1 MTVISTLPPF
11 TLLHPACL
19 AEASLALRDGAV
31 LVAGGCALIP
41 ALRSGRI
48 QTNRLVALDRVPG
61 LSVLSA
67 HPRNGLRIG
76 ALVRASRLL
85 PDIWT
90 GKRFAAV
97 HEAVEQFD
105 APHIAR
111 MSTVVGNI
119 CAARPDH
126 DLAVALVAMGAEVTL
141 QGEGVARKMDLAEFL
156 NVPGQTALL
165 PGEILT
171 LIACPGPGTDG
182 GSAFKKLPLVRRR
195 ADAPRRLS
203 AAATIRYG
211 TERERVQAATLVLG
225 GVCLPWKAAVDGLVG
240 ELADPALFQRM
251 AEAAAAK
258 APALAHA
265 DAALRRQAI
274 ALMRD
279 CLEQANARALAR
291 HDHFD
296 DAADLAAESA

>member
-1 MTVISTLPPF
+1 MISTLPPF
-11 TLLHPACL
+11 TILHPKTL

-31 LVAGGCALIP
+31 LVAGACALIP
-41 ALRSGRI
+41 KLRSGI
-48 QTNRLVALDRVPG
+48 VTADRLVSLDRVPE
-61 LSVLSA
+61 LNNLSA
-67 HPRNGLRIG
+67 HPRSGLRIG
-76 ALVRASRLL
+76 ASVRAARLL

-111 MSTVVGNI
+111 MSTVAGNL

-141 QGEGVARKMDLAEFL
+141 QGVEGTRQIDLASFL
-156 NVPGQTALL
+156 QAPDRPALMR
-165 PGEILT
+165 GEILT
-171 LIACPGPGTDG
+171 QIVCPGPGTDG

-211 TERERVQAATLVLG
+211 TERHKIIAATLVLG
-225 GVCLPWKAAVDGLVG
+225 GVCLPWRAKVDGLVG
-240 ELADPALFQRM
+240 EIADDLLFQRA
-251 AEAAAAK
+251 AEAAAGL
-258 APALAHA
+258 APALVGANA
-265 DAALRRQAI
+265 PLRQQAI

-279 CLEQANARALAR
+279 CLAQANARALAR

-296 DAADLAAESA
+296 DADELAAESA

>member
-1 MTVISTLPPF
+1 MSSLPPY
-11 TLLHPACL
+11 TLLQPTSL
-19 AEASLALRDGAV
+19 AEASLALREGAV

-41 ALRSGRI
+41 ALRSGALAAP
-48 QTNRLVALDRVPG
+48 RLVTLDRVPG
-61 LSVLSA
+61 LTTLSA
-67 HPRNGLRIG
+67 HPRSGLQIG
-76 ALVRASRLL
+76 AGVRAARLL

-111 MSTVVGNI
+111 MGTVAGNL

-126 DLAVALVAMGAEVTL
+126 DLAVALVAMGAEVVL
-141 QGEGVARKMDLAEFL
+141 QGAGPARRMPLADFL
-156 NVPGQTALL
+156 RAPGQTVLE

-195 ADAPRRLS
+195 ADAPRRFS
-203 AAATIRYG
+203 AAATLRYG
-211 TERERVQAATLVLG
+211 VERERIQAATLVLG
-225 GVCLPWKAAVDGLVG
+225 GVCLPWQAAVEGLVG
-240 ELADPALFQRM
+240 AMADPALFQRA
-251 AEAAAAK
+251 AEDAAAA

-279 CLEQANARALAR
+279 CLQQANARALAR

-296 DAADLAAESA
+296 DAEDLAAESA

>member
-1 MTVISTLPPF
+1 MSSLPPF
-11 TLLHPACL
+11 TLLHPASL

-41 ALRSGRI
+41 ALRSGAVKAPCLVSFDRI
-48 QTNRLVALDRVPG
+48 PG
-61 LSVLSA
+61 LNTLSA
-67 HPRNGLRIG
+67 HPRSGLQIG
-76 ALVRASRLL
+76 AQVRAARLL

-111 MSTVVGNI
+111 MATVAGNL
-119 CAARPDH
+119 CAARADH
-126 DLAVALVAMGAEVTL
+126 DLPVALVAMGAEVTL
-141 QGEGVARKMDLAEFL
+141 QGAGAARKMALADFL
-156 NVPGQTALL
+156 LAPDQTALA

-211 TERERVQAATLVLG
+211 VERERIQAATLVLG
-225 GVCLPWKAAVDGLVG
+225 GVCLPWRAAQDGLLG

-251 AEAAAAK
+251 AEAAAAQ

-265 DAALRRQAI
+265 DAPLRRQAI

-279 CLEQANARALAR
+279 CLQQANARALAR

-296 DAADLAAESA
+296 DADDLAAESA